1 MKQKIF
7 WIVIL
12 LLVVGAGVYFMMG
25 EDLNNPTD
33 DQPVDVQNDFETKVV
48 YTTDMSVDTAPLEA
62 DCELRGGEF
71 NECGSVC
78 EPGAEICTEQC
89 AYTCD
94 DINPDEGIIGDDVED
109 SDSTSTAT
117 SSEEGTTGSATSTN

>member
-1 MKQKIF
+1 MKSKTLWIIF
-7 WIVIL
+7 LILVIG
-12 LLVVGAGVYFMMG
+12 VGGYFMFV
-25 EDLNNPTD
+25 DKSNNDTSTE
-33 DQPVDVQNDFETKVV
+33 PVDVQADFGSKVV

-78 EPGAEICTEQC
+78 EPDTEICTEQC

-94 DINPDEGIIGDDVED
+94 NINPED
-109 SDSTSTAT
+109 SVLDDSEEVDESSSSAT
-117 SSEEGTTGSATSTN
+117 SSDETTTSSATSTN